1 MGYQRSMVV
10 FCCAVI
16 LLIAVMLAGWG
27 TLQAALT
34 VCAVAAL
41 LATFRWCVR
50 STLGQS
56 RAATGLVRAFY
67 LAVLMAAGVPLVLK
81 WMARPDLVDLT
92 VVAALAALAVV
103 VLRVISWWLE
113 QG

>member
-1 MGYQRSMVV
+1 MDYRRSMVV
-10 FCCAVI
+10 FACAVI
-16 LLIAVMLAGWG
+16 LLIAVMFAGWG

-50 STLGQS
+50 STLGPS
-56 RAATGLVRAFY
+56 RAATGLVRALY
-67 LAVLMAAGVPLVLK
+67 LGVLMLAGIPLVLN

-103 VLRVISWWLE
+103 VLWVISWWLE
-113 QG
+113 HG